1 MSFTLNFSSGQRFPS
16 GQRTQGGFVLIA
28 SLIIMVILTLLAA
41 AMFRG
46 GSLQEKIAGNLR
58 EKQRAFDIAQNTL
71 TFGQNWISAN
81 APAPVNCDNAAATK
95 GQIANTPVVCS
106 LASVYPASADTLMAD
121 LQSETA
127 GTPYTPGG
135 NAALKISQTGGQ
147 GTVYALPRLF
157 IQAIGQQ
164 AGTGNNLYRLTAIAW
179 GGNQS
184 AVAIVQSIFAVPA
197 SSGARDLGSIY

>member
-1 MSFTLNFSSGQRFPS
+1 MTFAVRSST

-28 SLIIMVILTLLAA
+28 SLIIMVILTLIAV

-46 GSLQEKIAGNLR
+46 GGLQEKIAGNLR

-81 APAPVNCDNAAATK
+81 APTPVACANAAATN
-95 GQIANTPVVCS
+95 GQVANTPVVCTQT
-106 LASVYPASADTLMAD
+106 SVYPSGTDTLMAD

-135 NAALKISQTGGQ
+135 NAALSISQNGGLN
-147 GTVYALPRLF
+147 TVYALPRLF
-157 IQAIGQQ
+157 IQNIGQQ
-164 AGTGNNLYRLTAIAW
+164 AGTGNTLYRLTAIAW
-179 GGNQS
+179 GGNDS
-184 AVAIVQSIFAVPA
+184 AVAIVQSIYAIPA
-197 SSGARDLGSIY
+197 SSGAKDLGSIY